1 MIYEMGLE
9 SQLVGVIECHSD
21 KPKVVRSIL
30 KVPITQ
36 AGNRPNCIIKTR
48 KKHIIDDALLNRSR
62 YYFYKMFC
70 NKDTSHVARS
80 IYTKRARI
88 NALIPRNLDDIYQ
101 NAITIAKAFDKEE
114 RAYELQ
120 N

>member
-9 SQLVGVIECHSD
+9 SQLVGVTFECHSD

-48 KKHIIDDALLNRSR
+48 KKHIIDALQNDRSR
-62 YYFYKMFC
+62 YYFY
-70 NKDTSHVARS
+70 ARC
-80 IYTKRARI
+80 
-88 NALIPRNLDDIYQ
+88 LM
-101 NAITIAKAFDKEE
+101 
-114 RAYELQ
+114 
-120 N
+120 